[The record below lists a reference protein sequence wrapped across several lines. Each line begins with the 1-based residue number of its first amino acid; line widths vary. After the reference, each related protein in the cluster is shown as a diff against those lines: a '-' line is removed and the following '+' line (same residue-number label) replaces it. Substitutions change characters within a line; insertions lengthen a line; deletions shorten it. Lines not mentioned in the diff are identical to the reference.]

1 MTLQEKKRLRAA
13 FFARIGPN
21 AAAFRGLLEHA
32 SELCFYMK
40 DRAGRIMA
48 LNRRNCEVCN
58 IRSEWDAI
66 GLTSRDLFPPTLA
79 DDYMALDREVL
90 ATGRPVLQRVTAH
103 PADYSNRLM
112 ISDVHPLR
120 DRRGRIVGT
129 ARTYRL
135 TGRDSSEARN
145 DDALRAV
152 ADEIDRRYAESLPLD
167 ALARRAGMSKSTFKR
182 TFTRLFEVS
191 PGQYLLRVRLNA
203 ARRLLETT
211 DKLISDIALE
221 CGFYDQSH
229 FSRLFQRARGLTPG
243 AYRRTHARRRE
254 KKEARLAR
262 SARSVRGSR
271 QATGQSPPGQ
281 AGRSE
286 AAR

>member
-1 MTLQEKKRLRAA
+1 MSSASCSSRASSASGAAVLTDSEKEALRAA
-13 FFARIGPN
+13 FFDALGPN
-21 AAAFRGLLEHA
+21 AAVFKALLERA
-32 SELCFYMK
+32 PELCFYMK
-40 DRAGRIMA
+40 DREGRIMA

-66 GLTSRDLFPPTLA
+66 GRTSRDLFPPTLA

-90 ATGRPVLQRVTAH
+90 ETGQPVLQRVTAH

-112 ISDVHPLR
+112 ISDVYPLR
-120 DRRGRIVGT
+120 DRRGHLVGT
-129 ARTYRL
+129 ARAYRL
-135 TGRDSSEARN
+135 TTRDSSEARN
-145 DDALRAV
+145 YNALRAV
-152 ADEIDRRYAESLPLD
+152 ATEIDRRYAEPLSLD
-167 ALARRAGMSKSTFKR
+167 ELARRAGMSKSTFKR

-211 DKLISDIALE
+211 DRLISDVALD

-243 AYRRTHARRRE
+243 AYRRAHARTR
-254 KKEARLAR
+254 
-262 SARSVRGSR
+262 
-271 QATGQSPPGQ
+271 T
-281 AGRSE
+281 
-286 AAR
+286 

>member
-21 AAAFRGLLEHA
+21 AAFRGLLEHA

-40 DRAGRIMA
+40 DREGRIMA

-112 ISDVHPLR
+112 ISDVYPLR

-152 ADEIDRRYAESLPLD
+152 ANEIDRRYAEPLPLD

-182 TFTRLFEVS
+182 AFTRLFEVS

-221 CGFYDQSH
+221 CGYYDQSH

-243 AYRRTHARRRE
+243 AYRRAHARRRE

-262 SARSVRGSR
+262 
-271 QATGQSPPGQ
+271 
-281 AGRSE
+281 
-286 AAR
+286 

>member
-48 LNRRNCEVCN
+48 
-58 IRSEWDAI
+58 RSEWDAI

-243 AYRRTHARRRE
+243 AYRRAADKAR
-254 KKEARLAR
+254 
-262 SARSVRGSR
+262 
-271 QATGQSPPGQ
+271 
-281 AGRSE
+281 
-286 AAR
+286 